1 MTIDSLLILAGAF
14 VGGFVSGLTGFGT
27 GIIAL
32 GFWLYAIGP
41 TLAAPLVAVC
51 SVIAHIQTLPAI
63 WHAIDVKRVLPFI
76 VGGVVG
82 VPFGT
87 VLLGN
92 VTVEVFKLTFGV
104 LLVAFCGILLLGRI
118 RLHIAWGG
126 SLADGIVGLGGGVLG
141 GLAGLAGPLP
151 TIWSNV
157 RGWGKYEGRAM
168 FQPFTLI
175 ILIFAF
181 ATQSAAGFITLEFG
195 WLVLIALPGTVLG
208 AWLGRRVYDGIEDR
222 RFNQVVLSLLLLSGV
237 ALIVSNI

>member
-14 VGGFVSGLTGFGT
+14 VGGFVS
-27 GIIAL
+27 
-32 GFWLYAIGP
+32 
-41 TLAAPLVAVC
+41 
-51 SVIAHIQTLPAI
+51 
-63 WHAIDVKRVLPFI
+63 
-76 VGGVVG
+76 
-82 VPFGT
+82 
-87 VLLGN
+87 
-92 VTVEVFKLTFGV
+92 
-104 LLVAFCGILLLGRI
+104 
-118 RLHIAWGG
+118 
-126 SLADGIVGLGGGVLG
+126 
-141 GLAGLAGPLP
+141 GLAGPLP

-175 ILIFAF
+175 ILIVAF

-237 ALIVSNI
+237 ALIVGNI